1 MRRKLVLI
9 PLLTFT
15 LICGLRAVFQVNTA
29 EAGGTIY
36 IRADGSIDGPANITT
51 VDKVTYT
58 FNESNYDEIVVERDN
73 IIIDGRKYKLEG
85 KEVYDSKG
93 LDLTGRSN
101 VTIRNVTIRK
111 FFCGIQVENSSHITI
126 SQNNITG
133 NSCAIA
139 LDYSSNNSISGNNL
153 VNNTNGVLV
162 DSSSDNN
169 SVSGNNITANNYMNM
184 GIRLGGL
191 SSNNTVS
198 ENNVANNDEGIIV
211 YNSTNNRISGN
222 TITNN
227 GEGIFLT
234 YSSNNSV
241 SENYIANNE
250 DGICLWRDSLDNIM
264 SENNI
269 VNNGEGICIYSGSS
283 NNTVSGNVFVND
295 GLFISRSYGSVVWDN
310 IVNGKP
316 LVYLENFSNIIVG
329 DAAGQVILVKCNNIT
344 IQNLNLSNIDTGIQL
359 RQTNNTKI
367 TKNNIT
373 ANSHHGIS
381 LWCSSK
387 NTVTGNSII
396 SNSYYGIWLYESSS
410 NIVTGNN
417 IAASN
422 VSGILLDSSS
432 KNSIS
437 ENNISHNNYTG
448 IEFNDSPCNSV
459 SENNIENN
467 SRGIDFLH
475 NASYNSVFEN
485 NIADNDYG
493 IYLNF
498 YEASNPIDNK
508 IYHNSFIGNI
518 EQAYTHL
525 VWHNTWDNGYPSG
538 GNYWSDY
545 TGTDYNQGSEQD
557 IGGSD
562 GTGDTEYSIDVH
574 TQNIDHYPLMGMF
587 SDFKATSEYHV
598 QTICNSSI
606 TDFQYNG
613 TAISFNVAGEDGTDG
628 FCRVCVP
635 KALMNDTFEVFVN
648 GTEILPSPEPLQCSN
663 MTHNYLHFN
672 YTHSTQEIV
681 IIPEFPSLLILPLF
695 MIATLLA
702 VTVYKRKHIVW

>member
-373 ANSHHGIS
+373 ANSHYGIS
-381 LWCSSK
+381 LWYSSN
-387 NTVTGNSII
+387 NTVTGNNIA
-396 SNSYYGIWLYESSS
+396 NSHCGIWLYESS
-410 NIVTGNN
+410 NF
-417 IAASN
+417 
-422 VSGILLDSSS
+422 
-432 KNSIS
+432 NSMF
-437 ENNISHNNYTG
+437 HNNFINNTFQLYSSG
-448 IEFNDSPCNSV
+448 SV
-459 SENNIENN
+459 NI
-467 SRGIDFLH
+467 
-475 NASYNSVFEN
+475 
-485 NIADNDYG
+485 
-493 IYLNF
+493 
-498 YEASNPIDNK
+498 
-508 IYHNSFIGNI
+508 
-518 EQAYTHL
+518 
-525 VWHNTWDNGYPSG
+525 WDDGYPSG
-538 GNYWSDY
+538 GNYWSEYAGVDSDHN
-545 TGTDYNQGSEQD
+545 GIGDSWHEIDENNTDQ
-557 IGGSD
+557 
-562 GTGDTEYSIDVH
+562 
-574 TQNIDHYPLMGMF
+574 YPLMGMF
-587 SDFKATSEYHV
+587 SSFNTSLGYHV
-598 QTICNSSI
+598 NVVSNSTLES
-606 TDFQYNG
+606 FEYLESNG
-613 TAISFNVAGEDGTDG
+613 TIMICLSGEGFG
-628 FCRVCVP
+628 FCRVCIP
-635 KALMNDTFEVFVN
+635 HDLMNEPYSVIIN
-648 GTEILPSPEPLQCSN
+648 GTDVLPYHVDCELFDNGTHRWIYFSYKHSILEVV
-663 MTHNYLHFN
+663 
-672 YTHSTQEIV
+672 IV
-681 IIPEFPSLLILPLF
+681 PEFPSLFILPLF

-702 VTVYKRKHIVW
+702 VIIYRRKHIA